1 MNNNSSFDVRDLGY
15 IAVFA
20 ALISVLAFVSVPVGV
35 LGVPIVLQNTAV
47 ILTGMVLGPKRGTL
61 SVILWLVVGLV
72 LPVISG
78 KTLLTAIVGP
88 TIGYLV
94 GYVIATAIAG
104 YIAYKAPRQRGALIG
119 YLAVAGVIG
128 LLVEYGAG
136 IVGLVFRAGLDW
148 GTAFTSQLVFIPT
161 DLIEVVFWI
170 AIAVAVH
177 MAFPGLRPQ
186 KIITA

>member
-1 MNNNSSFDVRDLGY
+1 VNNKTAFDVRDLGY

-20 ALISVLAFVSVPVGV
+20 ALISVLAFISIPVGV

-47 ILTGMVLGPKRGTL
+47 ILAGLVLGPKRGTL
-61 SVILWLVVGLV
+61 SVILWLAIGLV
-72 LPVISG
+72 LPVLSG

-94 GYVIATAIAG
+94 GYVMATALAGFIAYRAPRKRTPLIVYMLIAG
-104 YIAYKAPRQRGALIG
+104 VL
-119 YLAVAGVIG
+119 G
-128 LLVEYGAG
+128 LLIEYGAG

-148 GTAFTSQLVFIPT
+148 GKAFTSQLVFIPT
-161 DLIEVVFWI
+161 DLLEIIFWV

-177 MAFPGLRPQ
+177 MAFPNLRPQ
-186 KIITA
+186 KMITA